1 MRQGIWKQFLCGLAA
16 SLLLPASMAA
26 APDVKETKPN
36 LDWQSTVQAAE
47 NEGQVSIYGPT
58 GTAVRNACMQFSK
71 AYPKIRLLYTGI
83 GGAMSGPRIVGE
95 QKAGIYTADL
105 YIGGAN
111 TPLTALLP
119 GDSLDPLKPA
129 LLRPEVTDASRW
141 FAGRLHWIDPQQKY
155 ILQFAGKITPAIS
168 YNTKLVNPAEFTSY
182 YDLLNPK
189 WRGKIIAWDPYRSGS
204 GSGDYIFWY
213 YSPDLGPGF
222 VTKFF
227 SKQQVVMSANGL
239 QMANWLADGRYAVG
253 VGIDSVFIAQA
264 KSQGLPVA
272 MITHDLKEGNYM
284 SSGHSTIS
292 LLHNAP
298 HPNAAKVY
306 INWLLSKAGQEAV
319 QEFAKLPSLRT
330 DTVKDKLDPV
340 SIPKKGVNYFMA
352 KPEQL
357 GLRPI
362 QDAITKARDG
372 K

>member
-1 MRQGIWKQFLCGLAA
+1 MKQGIWKQILSGLAA
-16 SLLLPASMAA
+16 ILLLHASSLAA
-26 APDVKETKPN
+26 GQ
-36 LDWQSTVQAAE
+36 DWQAIVKAAE
-47 NEGQVSIYGPT
+47 KEGQVSIYGPT
-58 GTAVRNACMQFSK
+58 GTAVRNAFMQFSK
-71 AYPKIRLLYTGI
+71 AYPKIQLLYTGI
-83 GGAMSGPRIVGE
+83 GGAMSGPRVVGE

-111 TPLTALLP
+111 TPITALLP
-119 GDSLDPLKPA
+119 GDALDPLKPA
-129 LLRPEVTDASRW
+129 LMLPEITDPSDW
-141 FAGRLHWIDPQQKY
+141 FEGRLRWIDPQQKY
-155 ILQFAGKITPAIS
+155 ILQFASKITPAIS
-168 YNTKLVNPAEFTSY
+168 YNTKLVNPAEFNSY
-182 YDLLNPK
+182 HDLLNPK
-189 WRGKIIAWDPYRSGS
+189 WKGKIIAWDPYKSGS

-213 YSPDLGPGF
+213 YSPDLGPAF

-227 SKQQVVMSANGL
+227 SQQQVAMSANSL
-239 QMANWLADGRYAVG
+239 QMANWLAEGRYAIG
-253 VGIDSVFIAQA
+253 VGIDVGFIAQA
-264 KSQGLPVA
+264 KNQGLPVA
-272 MITHDLKEGNYM
+272 VITKDLKEGAYM
-284 SSGHSTIS
+284 SSGHGTVS

-340 SIPKKGVNYFMA
+340 SVPKKGVKYFMA

-362 QDAITKARDG
+362 QDAISKAMGG